1 MTMMMMT
8 RRTTSRTT
16 TTQTPIQ
23 QEWEVG
29 YDGNDDNMMT

>member
-29 YDGNDDNMMT
+29 YDDNDDNMMT